1 MKYIK
6 SLTINGFKKF
16 KNFSIK
22 FNENLNIIVGEN
34 EAGKSTILEAI
45 RIVLSQQYR
54 NVDKSTLKDFFNKEN
69 VEKFKK
75 NPCISTLPKIVIE
88 LEFGLDDDVNSAYF
102 YGENNIKQETSYGI
116 CFECKINDDL
126 ENDIEQLI
134 EDGNIPYEYYS
145 LVWKTFAGRIFYS
158 LKKPL
163 KSIFIDTTSQ
173 SSSIAFSYFNKNV
186 FSNIYDES
194 TRQKA
199 KEQFRTGID
208 NLFEQL
214 NLDEISENRRFGIDN
229 KRIPLESILTI
240 YDNSISIENHGSGL
254 ESIIKI
260 QIALRKSDKI
270 DVILLEEPENH
281 LGFSMLLKVLK
292 EINKHSQ
299 ESQIILTTHN
309 SMIASRL
316 NLRNIIW
323 IANYEAKTLNNVDD
337 SDADFF
343 VHADRNS
350 FLQLLLSKKIILVEG
365 ATEFLLLPKFYQQLT
380 NKTIEEDEVVII
392 SCDGISY
399 KRYLNIA
406 QIANKKVAVITDND
420 GHVERISFA
429 QKYNEEHYLQ
439 HIFTGKIV
447 EERTWEVCLA
457 KINQEKL
464 EKIFERK
471 DEKLLEYMLSNK
483 VDCAYKILLSDEEL
497 EVPIYV
503 KEAIKW
509 INE

>member
-163 KSIFIDTTSQ
+163 KSIFIDTTS
-173 SSSIAFSYFNKNV
+173 
-186 FSNIYDES
+186 
-194 TRQKA
+194 
-199 KEQFRTGID
+199 
-208 NLFEQL
+208 
-214 NLDEISENRRFGIDN
+214 
-229 KRIPLESILTI
+229 
-240 YDNSISIENHGSGL
+240 
-254 ESIIKI
+254 
-260 QIALRKSDKI
+260 
-270 DVILLEEPENH
+270 
-281 LGFSMLLKVLK
+281 
-292 EINKHSQ
+292 
-299 ESQIILTTHN
+299 
-309 SMIASRL
+309 
-316 NLRNIIW
+316 
-323 IANYEAKTLNNVDD
+323 
-337 SDADFF
+337 
-343 VHADRNS
+343 
-350 FLQLLLSKKIILVEG
+350 
-365 ATEFLLLPKFYQQLT
+365 
-380 NKTIEEDEVVII
+380 
-392 SCDGISY
+392 
-399 KRYLNIA
+399 
-406 QIANKKVAVITDND
+406 
-420 GHVERISFA
+420 
-429 QKYNEEHYLQ
+429 
-439 HIFTGKIV
+439 
-447 EERTWEVCLA
+447 
-457 KINQEKL
+457 
-464 EKIFERK
+464 
-471 DEKLLEYMLSNK
+471 
-483 VDCAYKILLSDEEL
+483 
-497 EVPIYV
+497 
-503 KEAIKW
+503 
-509 INE
+509 